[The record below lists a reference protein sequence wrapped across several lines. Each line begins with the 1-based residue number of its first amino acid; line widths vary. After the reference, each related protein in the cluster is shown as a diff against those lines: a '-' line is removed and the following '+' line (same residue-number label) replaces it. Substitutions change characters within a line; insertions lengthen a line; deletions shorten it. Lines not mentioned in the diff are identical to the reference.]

1 MAMGRARVGRGCGG
15 FWFLTG
21 PRSTTLRELRRRTT
35 ACHGTPSTARCG
47 DCARPERVRY
57 DASSCPGISPL
68 DTHRRGRHVALSTC
82 FQGGH
87 THSTVPRAAYR
98 LGMCVGISVESG
110 NHPRLS
116 VAAGRLEGGNCI
128 QRARRHL
135 GGPHHC
141 GCDGASGHGW
151 LGSHLVPDVLSVAAP
166 CWNKGSPD
174 HQGARDPRCCT
185 GSTLWALRCA

>member
-1 MAMGRARVGRGCGG
+1 MGCARVGRGCGG

-57 DASSCPGISPL
+57 DASSCPGLSPL

-135 GGPHHC
+135 RGRITVGATVRVDTAGLVRIWFRTCSRC
-141 GCDGASGHGW
+141 GST
-151 LGSHLVPDVLSVAAP
+151 VLEQRVA
-166 CWNKGSPD
+166 G